1 MVYLTP
7 EELGWRP
14 YIKTWINTF
23 FTDEEIMTPELKA
36 HLLMLFEATI
46 DIGIDFVRTHGVEP
60 IKTTDLQ
67 LVNSLSNFLEN
78 FVSFEK
84 GFKGSDDD
92 KKKILEC
99 LFAWS
104 YAWGLGGALE

>member
-1 MVYLTP
+1 MSERVIKGAV
-7 EELGWRP
+7 LGS
-14 YIKTWINTF
+14 
-23 FTDEEIMTPELKA
+23 
-36 HLLMLFEATI
+36 
-46 DIGIDFVRTHGVEP
+46 P
-60 IKTTDLQ
+60 IKHSLSPLLHSTAYKFLGIEGQ
-67 LVNSLSNFLEN
+67 YSAIEVNSGGLSNFLEN
-78 FVSFEK
+78 FISFER

>member
-1 MVYLTP
+1 MRL
-7 EELGWRP
+7 
-14 YIKTWINTF
+14 
-23 FTDEEIMTPELKA
+23 A
-36 HLLMLFEATI
+36 S
-46 DIGIDFVRTHGVEP
+46 
-60 IKTTDLQ
+60 Q
-67 LVNSLSNFLEN
+67 N
-78 FVSFEK
+78 FVSFER

>member
-14 YIKTWINTF
+14 YVKTWITTF
-23 FTDEEIMTPELKA
+23 FTDDEIMPAELKA

-46 DIGIDFVRTHGVEP
+46 DIGIEFVRTHGVEP

-78 FVSFEK
+78 FISFER

-104 YAWGLGGALE
+104 YAWGLGGGLE